1 MSFGKNCF
9 QRGSKSA
16 APVSETQALRHLIVN
31 SRPLVLRHLR
41 ASMPMPAPWCCS
53 CRKAGQQGSWAASG
67 SLCAGAGE
75 TGQAVR
81 LCPPPLAPQSH
92 PIPTAS
98 QENWQKLNSA
108 EALSTGWASSGSELA
123 KAFGELDTEGTGSLG
138 VKDLALAI
146 KAAQPGIED
155 DKVAA
160 MVALIDEDGDGSV
173 RPP

>member
-1 MSFGKNCF
+1 MCPF
-9 QRGSKSA
+9 QLPARTHLA
-16 APVSETQALRHLIVN
+16 AAL
-31 SRPLVLRHLR
+31 
-41 ASMPMPAPWCCS
+41 
-53 CRKAGQQGSWAASG
+53 
-67 SLCAGAGE
+67 
-75 TGQAVR
+75 
-81 LCPPPLAPQSH
+81 PPPLAPQSH